1 VPGDVRRPTAL
12 VNRPHIPLDFR
23 RRQSVHAVVE
33 RRAEDVVDVEEMIH
47 EASTLLN
54 GVTLLNRMGRM
65 NARESEPETG

>member
-1 VPGDVRRPTAL
+1 
-12 VNRPHIPLDFR
+12 
-23 RRQSVHAVVE
+23 
-33 RRAEDVVDVEEMIH
+33 MIH